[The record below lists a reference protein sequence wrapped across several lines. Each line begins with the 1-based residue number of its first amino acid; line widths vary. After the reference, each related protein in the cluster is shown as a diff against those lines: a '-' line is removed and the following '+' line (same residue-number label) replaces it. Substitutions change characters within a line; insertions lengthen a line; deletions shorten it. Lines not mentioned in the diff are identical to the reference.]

1 LTGYKKC
8 LYFAQMIALVR
19 KAFWFAFFV
28 AATIS
33 FVVLFEHGT
42 VDFQNNFKAEVNGF
56 IKLMH
61 NPPKKAA
68 DTSDSTQ

>member
-1 LTGYKKC
+1 L
-8 LYFAQMIALVR
+8 LIFHEMIALVR

-28 AATIS
+28 VATIS

-56 IKLMH
+56 LKLIH
-61 NPPKKAA
+61 TTPKKAA
-68 DTSDSTQ
+68 DNSDATQ